1 MVEDLIVPVGLPVV
15 ILVCASVILCV
26 LSMVWLTFFG
36 VTRYKAP
43 QHYTLDQPWDHDPIL
58 FSATGVP
65 NMALPAHATESDT
78 EGGAAHGKW

>member
-26 LSMVWLTFFG
+26 LSMAYLTFAG
-36 VTRYKAP
+36 TTKYKAAK
-43 QHYTLDQPWDHDPIL
+43 HYTLDQQWDHDPIL
-58 FSATGVP
+58 FSATEVP
-65 NMALPAHATESDT
+65 NVAAPSHAEASNT